1 MVMYVHSNQIEIDRE
16 KTKNN
21 AKPLTN
27 IEFMPAVSDVPLFQK
42 KWDTSTVKHDSSWKE
57 VDVVPITMLNGHWD
71 VIIVDCEGCF
81 SDIILN
87 HPEILKNTR
96 ALVFEN
102 DDRDKERQYRV
113 HQTLNSM
120 DFMSTK
126 CIPMK
131 NYYWLLYIII
141 IIGLFVLFYMIIFKK
156 TNVYKSSVTFIII
169 VLLAW
174 ILLKGM
180 GVYNKCFWQIFER

>member
-1 MVMYVHSNQIEIDRE
+1 
-16 KTKNN
+16 
-21 AKPLTN
+21 
-27 IEFMPAVSDVPLFQK
+27 
-42 KWDTSTVKHDSSWKE
+42 
-57 VDVVPITMLNGHWD
+57 MLNGHWD

-96 ALVFEN
+96 ALVFKN
-102 DDRDKERQYRV
+102 DDSDKERQSRV

-126 CIPMK
+126 CIPIK
-131 NYYWLLYIII
+131 NHYWLFYIIF

-156 TNVYKSSVTFIII
+156 MNVYKSSVTFIII

-180 GVYNKCFWQIFER
+180 TKCFWQIFER